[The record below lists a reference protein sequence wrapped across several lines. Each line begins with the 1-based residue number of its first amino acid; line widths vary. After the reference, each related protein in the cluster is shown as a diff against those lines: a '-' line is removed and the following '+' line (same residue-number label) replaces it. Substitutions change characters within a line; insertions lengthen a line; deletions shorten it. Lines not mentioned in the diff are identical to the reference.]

1 MDAKCACQL
10 TTVSVVYIY
19 VASLRSSHV
28 ASALASSTATGGGS
42 GGTGGSGGGSGA
54 AGGAFGSTSLT
65 PNALL
70 SYTTNIMSSATG
82 GGTGNYMSS
91 KGAAGGPSYEE
102 GNSAVR
108 FGENGAQD
116 KKTMLLF
123 VVGGLSYIEIA
134 AFRFLSNDPSFPYRI
149 LLATT
154 KLVNGSTLISSLK
167 HTF

>member
-1 MDAKCACQL
+1 M
-10 TTVSVVYIY
+10 
-19 VASLRSSHV
+19 
-28 ASALASSTATGGGS
+28 
-42 GGTGGSGGGSGA
+42 
-54 AGGAFGSTSLT
+54 T

-70 SYTTNIMSSATG
+70 NYTTNIMSSATSSSN
-82 GGTGNYMSS
+82 NYMNS
-91 KGAAGGPSYEE
+91 KGAAGYEE

-108 FGENGAQD
+108 FGETGAQD

-134 AFRFLSNDPSFPYRI
+134 AFRFLSNDSSFPYRI
-149 LLATT
+149 MLATT